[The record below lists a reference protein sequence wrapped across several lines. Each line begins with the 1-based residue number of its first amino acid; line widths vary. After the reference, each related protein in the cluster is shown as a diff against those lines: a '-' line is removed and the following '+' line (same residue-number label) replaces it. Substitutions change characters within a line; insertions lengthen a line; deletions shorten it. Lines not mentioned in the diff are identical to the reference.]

1 MKILYLGRHGQP
13 NNDDEGA
20 ISWSLRKLGHSVVE
34 VQETITDISNKIEF
48 SDFDFFL
55 FHKSP
60 PQIVSDIST
69 RLSGVCWFFDPL
81 RKGFTGNDHYIAQVE
96 PHCFKMF
103 FTDGDFV
110 PQSSKFNL
118 LRQGFDSRE
127 IKMVDSVTPTRE
139 VSFLGHINHEGYNQR
154 ADLCRSV
161 DRRYGEKFIC
171 DLGFNIFKEQLTQYC
186 QQTKIMLGMPPV
198 TDRYWSN
205 RIYILGGRGAFVVH
219 PYASELEKDFPDMP
233 MFRGEDGLCNIIDYY
248 LQHDDERLEIRKKI
262 QTEIVLKHKYIDRC
276 KELIEEISI

>member
-60 PQIVSDIST
+60 PRLVAEIS
-69 RLSGVCWFFDPL
+69 RHLYGVCWFFDAL
-81 RKGFTGNDHYIAQVE
+81 QKGFTSNDHYVLEVE
-96 PHCFKMF
+96 PHCCKMF

-110 PQSSKFNL
+110 SQSSKFNL

-127 IKMVDSVTPTRE
+127 IKMVDSVTPVRD
-139 VSFLGHINHEGYNQR
+139 VSFLGHIGNSGYSDR
-154 ADLCRSV
+154 TALCNSV
-161 DRRYGEKFIC
+161 TSRYGARFVCNI
-171 DLGFNIFKEQLTQYC
+171 DFNIFKEELTEYC

-198 TDRYWSN
+198 TDGYWSN
-205 RIYILGGRGAFVVH
+205 RVYILGGRGAFLVH
-219 PYASELEKDFPDMP
+219 PYSVELQKDFPSMP
-233 MFRGEDGLCNIIDYY
+233 MFVDEDDLYNLIDYY
-248 LQHDDERLEIRKKI
+248 LEHDDERLEIRKKI
-262 QTEIVLKHKYIDRC
+262 QEEIVSKHKYIDRC
-276 KELIEEISI
+276 EELVGEILA